1 MAEAV
6 SSRGMEAKEV
16 AARVSGGS
24 GGLKCRKNIKLHSSC
39 TLYFIS
45 YVIKLKGSRQ
55 TGRQANGRADG

>member
-1 MAEAV
+1 MAGV
-6 SSRGMEAKEV
+6 SSRGME
-16 AARVSGGS
+16 ARVSGGS

-55 TGRQANGRADG
+55 TGWQANGRADG